1 MATTC
6 WSRTSTASLIPGA
19 CSDVLVYF
27 AGPLFSEAERRFNLD
42 LTHRL
47 EAIGFDVFLPQREG
61 AERDRPPYDTMI
73 PQERRHAMFHLDR
86 TRILDSDVFLFVL
99 DGRVPD
105 EGACVELGIAYCQKY
120 LQKGEKLLVGFHT
133 DTRAAFIG
141 GRLNPMVR
149 VPLDYIVDDEETLL
163 RLLVEHESGVES
175 GNE

>member
-1 MATTC
+1 MPITS
-6 WSRTSTASLIPGA
+6 WRRDSTARLILGA
-19 CSDVLVYF
+19 CKDVLVYL
-27 AGPLFSEAERRFNLD
+27 AGPLFSEPERRFNFE

-47 EAIGFDVFLPQREG
+47 ETLGFEVFLPQRDG
-61 AERDRPPYDTMI
+61 AERDRPPYDTMA
-73 PQERRHAMFHLDR
+73 PEERRRVMFELDR
-86 TRILDSDVFLFVL
+86 SRILDSDVFLFVL

-120 LQKGEKLLVGFHT
+120 LQKGEKLLVGLHT
-133 DTRAAFIG
+133 DARAAFIG

-163 RLLVEHESGVES
+163 RLLVES